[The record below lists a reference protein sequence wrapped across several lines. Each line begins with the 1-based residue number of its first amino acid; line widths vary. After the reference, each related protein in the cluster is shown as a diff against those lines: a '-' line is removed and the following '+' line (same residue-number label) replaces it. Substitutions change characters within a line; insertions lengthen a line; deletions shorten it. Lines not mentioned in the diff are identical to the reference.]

1 MNFIFISPHYPAH
14 FKEFTRRLKE
24 RGVNVLGIGDV
35 PYSDDPSFMD
45 GLSDYIFVQSLEEY
59 ESVYRAVASYIARYG
74 RIDFIESQ
82 NEYWLSLDARI
93 RTDFNIKSGPSSEE
107 LLRMNHKSRMKEAF
121 LSAGVPCARFIL
133 PHSLEEA
140 ADFALKVGYPVIIKP
155 DKGVGASDTH
165 KISNVSELGIFWKN
179 RADIQY
185 IEEEFIPGHIET
197 FDGITNSHS
206 DVLVALSQLQP
217 VAPLEVVDSDSDVLS
232 FCVDPPSDLRSAGER
247 ILKEFVVK
255 NRFFHFEF
263 FRLDKD
269 KEGLG
274 EKGSIVALEVNM
286 RAPGGYIPDEMNYA
300 LDADVYTIWADSV
313 IHDRSYMNC
322 RFNHFVTHVGRKN
335 SIDHAH
341 SNEEIRAALGEHIV
355 MERDIPAIHAR
366 EIGDHVFLLRCDSR
380 GERDRMISYM
390 LERR

>member
-14 FKEFTRRLKE
+14 FKEFTRRLKD
-24 RGVNVLGIGDV
+24 RGVNVLGIGDA
-35 PYSDDPSFMD
+35 PYSSDPSFMD
-45 GLSDYIFVQSLEEY
+45 GLCDYMFVPSLEDY
-59 ESVYRAVASYIARYG
+59 ESVYRAVASYIAKYG
-74 RIDFIESQ
+74 RIDFVESQ

-93 RTDFNIKSGPSSEE
+93 RTDFNIKSGPSSDE
-107 LLRMNHKSRMKEAF
+107 LLKMNHKSRMKEAF
-121 LSAGVPCARFIL
+121 MAAGVPSARFVL
-133 PHSLEEA
+133 PRTLEEA
-140 ADFALKVGYPVIIKP
+140 SEFARTVGFPVIIKP
-155 DKGVGASDTH
+155 DKGVGATDTH
-165 KISNVSELGIFWKN
+165 KISSMSELKIFWKN

-185 IEEEFIPGHIET
+185 IEEEFVPGHIET

-232 FCVDPPSDLRSAGER
+232 FCVNPPSDLRQAGER
-247 ILKEFVVK
+247 ILKEFVVR

-286 RAPGGYIPDEMNYA
+286 RAPGGYIPDEMNFA

-322 RFNHFVTHVGRKN
+322 KFTHFVTHVGRKN
-335 SIDHAH
+335 SIEHAH
-341 SNEEIRAALGEHIV
+341 SDEEIRAELGEHIV
-355 MERDIPAIHAR
+355 METDIPAIHAK
-366 EIGDHVFLLRCDSR
+366 EIGDHVFLLRSDTKK
-380 GERDRMISYM
+380 ERDRMITYM
-390 LERR
+390 LERN